1 MRPWQ
6 VERHAEVLIHEDGL
20 RQDKGYGSHTCARKG
35 QAESFYFGHPLGE
48 VRLVSRVFQI

>member
-6 VERHAEVLIHEDGL
+6 VERHAGLIMKTAYP
-20 RQDKGYGSHTCARKG
+20 DKGMEVTCARKG